1 MPDTEYERWLRR
13 QAEPDSDNAEEEKNY
28 IDGDELIEAKRYAA
42 IAVAAASASGGMKTT
57 RDEFNPSSADGQQG
71 DGDGTSKNN
80 DNNNDEQE
88 EPPPKKRQKIAGPRI
103 VPLLH
108 KTDSDKLATNQI
120 HSKQPVGR
128 RCHIRINRIYSNI
141 NRYH

>member
-28 IDGDELIEAKRYAA
+28 IDGEELIEAKRYAA
-42 IAVAAASASGGMKTT
+42 IAVAAASTSAAGMKST
-57 RDEFNPSSADGQQG
+57 RDEFNPSSADGQHG
-71 DGDGTSKNN
+71 DGDGVSKSN

-120 HSKQPVGR
+120 LLPK
-128 RCHIRINRIYSNI
+128 
-141 NRYH
+141 